1 MVKATQSKSI
11 IEKYQLQD
19 EILKN
24 ITTGIFL
31 STVTDGTIIYTN
43 PKCEKMFGY
52 SDGEMVGKN
61 TAILYAPADLNSGP
75 TRDDIREFIKKNG
88 EWQGE
93 VCRIKKDGSIFWSYS
108 NSTIIHHTT
117 YGEVYVVVHT
127 DISGLKIPPGS
138 PNGSEEK
145 YRSLFMISRD
155 ALMTLEPPLWKF
167 TSGNPAAVKLFKAKN
182 ETEFLSYEPW
192 QLSPKKQPD
201 GCLSVEKAKKMIGKA
216 IKDGENLFEWTHKRI
231 DGEEFFADV
240 QLSKTKRE
248 GKDVLYATVRDISD
262 RKNFFKKIQEQ
273 EKQTLD
279 EKKKYESLLESIG
292 DGVIATDGMGNI
304 LFINKPAVEMLG
316 HEFEAVQNKKLV
328 DFVNMLD
335 VEEKPIL

>member
-127 DISGLKIPPGS
+127 DISGLTISSGS
-138 PNGSEEK
+138 HKDSEEN
-145 YRSLFMISRD
+145 YRSLFMTSRD

-182 ETEFLSYEPW
+182 EKEFLSYEPW
-192 QLSPKKQPD
+192 QLSPKVQAD
-201 GCLSVEKAKKMIGKA
+201 GSLSDEKAKEMIEKA
-216 IKDGENLFEWTHKRI
+216 IKEGENLFEWTHKRI

-240 QLSKTKRE
+240 QLSKAKRG
-248 GKDVLYATVRDISD
+248 GKVILHATVRDISD
-262 RKNFFKKIQEQ
+262 RKKATNELKKR
-273 EKQTLD
+273 TD
-279 EKKKYESLLESIG
+279 DLERMNKLMVGRELKMIE
-292 DGVIATDGMGNI
+292 
-304 LFINKPAVEMLG
+304 LKRQINNLSNNTQAD
-316 HEFEAVQNKKLV
+316 A
-328 DFVNMLD
+328 
-335 VEEKPIL
+335 